1 MVVTKETV
9 MTLAG
14 LAKIGLSEAELERL
28 TVEIGDMAAFAG
40 KLAELDTEGVSAA
53 THTVQAQSAYRD
65 DIRIPALPREE
76 LLANAAEHDE
86 SCFLTPRVL
95 DEG

>member
-1 MVVTKETV
+1 MIVTKETV

-28 TVEIGDMAAFAG
+28 AAEIGDMSDFAD
-40 KLAELDTEGVSAA
+40 KLAGLDTEGVTAA
-53 THTVQAQSAYRD
+53 THTIYTQSIYRD
-65 DIRIPALPREE
+65 DIRVPALPREE